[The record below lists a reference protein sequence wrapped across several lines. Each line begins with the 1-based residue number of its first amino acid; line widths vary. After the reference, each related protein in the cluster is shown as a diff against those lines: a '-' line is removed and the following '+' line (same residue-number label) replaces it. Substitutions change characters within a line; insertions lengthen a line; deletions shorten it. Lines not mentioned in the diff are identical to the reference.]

1 MDGVENT
8 AAIILQSE
16 KMQKIMKSMYNYI
29 FFMTER
35 YISLSQVE
43 NLFSFVST
51 TSGLDTVYVG
61 IPPPPHPPLI
71 AVVVLLE
78 SMTIT
83 MLSRREAQYLT
94 S

>member
-1 MDGVENT
+1 
-8 AAIILQSE
+8 
-16 KMQKIMKSMYNYI
+16 
-29 FFMTER
+29 MTER

-61 IPPPPHPPLI
+61 IPPPPTHPPLI